1 MGCFPGAPR
10 AAPPPISWFGPVK
23 RASLLSGRRGVA
35 CNARRNPRGTEESK
49 PQFVFVRSR

>member
-35 CNARRNPRGTEESK
+35 CNARHNPRGTEESK